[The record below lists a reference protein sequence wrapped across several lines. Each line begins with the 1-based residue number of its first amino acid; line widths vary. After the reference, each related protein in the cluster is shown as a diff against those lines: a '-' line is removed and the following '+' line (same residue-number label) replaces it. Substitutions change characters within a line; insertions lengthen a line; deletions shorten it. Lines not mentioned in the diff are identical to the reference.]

1 MSAVHIAQ
9 QRGRAIPKA
18 NGLGIE
24 ERRQR
29 EAAIARIT
37 EIAWTTRYR
46 ECSFTFWTGVCQ
58 WGGQHF
64 SNIAQTS
71 PPKKLEG
78 SQRLSRNSVA
88 GPIVGDQQ
96 VSILSDSK
104 PSGPLVLNPMSTS

>member
-1 MSAVHIAQ
+1 MPIAQ
-9 QRGRAIPKA
+9 QRGRAIQKA

-24 ERRQR
+24 KRRQR

-37 EIAWTTRYR
+37 EITWTTRYR
-46 ECSFTFWTGVCQ
+46 ECSFTFWTSVCQ

-88 GPIVGDQQ
+88 GPIVGDQR
-96 VSILSDSK
+96 VSISSDSK